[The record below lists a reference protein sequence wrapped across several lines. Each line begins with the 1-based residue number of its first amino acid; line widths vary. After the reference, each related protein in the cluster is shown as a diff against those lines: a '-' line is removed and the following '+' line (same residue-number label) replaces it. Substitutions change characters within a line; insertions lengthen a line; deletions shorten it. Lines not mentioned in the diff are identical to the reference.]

1 MAFSPSVRQGIAPE
15 GECVDGATC
24 FRLIR
29 YRGGTMNIFILLA
42 TLAATV
48 ILYVALNI
56 LLMKW
61 LLDCGR
67 KLGRTAA

>member
-1 MAFSPSVRQGIAPE
+1 
-15 GECVDGATC
+15 
-24 FRLIR
+24 
-29 YRGGTMNIFILLA
+29 MNIFILLA
-42 TLAATV
+42 TLATTV